1 MSAVERT
8 VRRLEAE
15 IPLIVDGEWVGLCE
29 PFLDSVAADWVQKHF
44 FIPELRGPLILAD
57 YQRKVLREALS
68 EDEDGLFNYS
78 TIVWSDIKKS
88 IKSTIA
94 AAVVLYRAWQTEW
107 GQHYVIAN
115 DLKQADSRVGYYIR
129 RAVEL
134 HPEMRSLVKVKNYKL
149 TLPNHTT
156 IECIPIDPTGEAGSN
171 ADTIV
176 FSELWGAKGKAAET
190 MWTEMTLSPM
200 KFGKSLRWIESYA
213 GFKDTSKLLWNLYE
227 QGVTGGERIDE
238 ELEMFANRR
247 ARILA
252 LWNTEP
258 RLPWQSAAYYE
269 QERAT
274 LAATPTEFERVHR
287 NQWSEGGTER
297 FLPAISL
304 WDACQEQLP
313 PLDAHTPCILAMD
326 AGESNDAFATVIV
339 SRHTEKAT
347 MLAVRY
353 SRAYVPKPGEPLD
366 FDAIEQDIRDLCKQ
380 YAVRELAYDP
390 MLLGQMIRRLKQK
403 PVTVYTPF
411 PQGSPRLEA
420 DKQLLDAILQR
431 QIAHGGDAV
440 LREHLDN
447 ADRKVDDEGRRLRM
461 VKREYAKKI
470 DLAVALSMA
479 VHRAA
484 RLLRPVSTGP
494 DLPATS
500 GYSIFGN

>member
-1 MSAVERT
+1 VSASETT
-8 VRRLEAE
+8 VSRLERE
-15 IPLIVDGEWVGLCE
+15 VPLIIGGDWSDGCAQFVG
-29 PFLDSVAADWVQKHF
+29 PDAIDWIQSHF
-44 FIPELRGPLILAD
+44 YVPELRGPLVLAG
-57 YQRKVLREALS
+57 YQQKVLREALS

-94 AAVVLYRAWQTEW
+94 AAVVLYRAWQSEW

-134 HPEMRSLVKVKNYKL
+134 HPEMRSLVRVKNYKL

-156 IECIPIDPTGEAGSN
+156 VECIPIDPTGEAGSN

-176 FSELWGAKGKAAET
+176 FSELWGAKGRAAET

-227 QGVTGGERIDE
+227 QGVTGGERIDD

-258 RLPWQSAAYYE
+258 RLPWQSEAYYD
-269 QERAT
+269 QERAA
-274 LAATPTEFERVHR
+274 LAATPEEFERVHR

-297 FLPAISL
+297 FLPAVAL
-304 WDACQEQLP
+304 WDACEEKLP
-313 PLDAHTPCILAMD
+313 PLDAHTPCVLAVD
-326 AGESNDAFATVIV
+326 AGESNDTFATVVV
-339 SRHTEKAT
+339 SRHPARAGV
-347 MLAVRY
+347 LAVRY
-353 SRAYVPKPGEPLD
+353 SRAYVPRKGEPLD
-366 FDAIEQDIRDLCKQ
+366 FDSIERDIRDLCGRH
-380 YAVRELAYDP
+380 AVQELTYDP

-403 PVTVYTPF
+403 PVTVYNPF
-411 PQGSPRLEA
+411 PQGAQRLEA

-431 QIAHGGDAV
+431 QIAHGGDAE
-440 LREHLDN
+440 LRSHIDN
-447 ADRKVDDEGRRLRM
+447 ADRKVDDEGRRLRI
-461 VKREYAKKI
+461 VKREYSKKI

-484 RLLRPVSTGP
+484 RLLRPASTGP
-494 DLPATS
+494 DLPGSTS
-500 GYSIFGN
+500 YSIFG